1 MNEDKFHDECG
12 VVGIYGA
19 ENAAALSYFALTSLQ
34 HRGQE
39 SAGIAVCD
47 SSGAGD
53 NGTAENKARIKLHKG
68 IGLVNDVFDKNNFEK
83 LSGNIAVAHV
93 RYATAGGRTIDNAQP
108 FVNSFKNG
116 SIALAHNGQ
125 LVNHTKIRELLE
137 DNGSTFLSSSD
148 SEVILKLIVRKYIEN
163 GGHLGTPNLN
173 EGDEKAKQKRF
184 VDAVVQA
191 VKLIK
196 GSFALCIMTENML
209 IGVRDPNGIRPLCIG
224 TIGKA
229 SQGDFKGESEVA
241 PLGEGVDRNE
251 VRAQGKTF
259 RHTSF
264 ILASESC
271 AIDAVNGSFL
281 RDVEPG
287 ELVVISKDGLVSYK
301 YANERKLTCIFE
313 YVYFARPDSVID
325 GISVQEARYKMGQV
339 LAHENAVDADIVIGV
354 PDSGLGAA
362 MGYARESGIPYGMGI
377 IKNKYI
383 GRTFIAPTQ
392 AERENM
398 VFVKLNAIRS
408 DLEGKR
414 VVVIDDSIVRGT
426 TSRRL
431 VQILRRAGAKEVH
444 FRVSSPPVKFPCY
457 LGIDTPSKS
466 ELISSTHELEEIRRE
481 IGADSLA
488 FISLGGMIKA
498 LSGKEIVARKNVA
511 GACACPCENTG
522 ATHEGMSGSA
532 IDGAFCKGCFS
543 GIYPV

>member
-1 MNEDKFHDECG
+1 MGFRDECG

-39 SAGIAVCD
+39 SAGIAVSD
-47 SSGAGD
+47 G
-53 NGTAENKARIKLHKG
+53 NKIKLRKDM
-68 IGLVNDVFDKNNFEK
+68 GLVSDVFKQGHFET
-83 LSGNIAVAHV
+83 LNGNIAVGHV

-108 FVNSFKNG
+108 FMNSFKNG

-125 LVNHTKIRELLE
+125 LVNHTKLREMLE
-137 DNGSTFLSSSD
+137 DHGSTFSSSSD

-163 GGHLGTPNLN
+163 GGHLGTPNEEENNSELN
-173 EGDEKAKQKRF
+173 QQRF
-184 VDAVVQA
+184 VEAVVQTA
-191 VKLIK
+191 KVIS

-224 TIGKA
+224 
-229 SQGDFKGESEVA
+229 QV
-241 PLGEGVDRNE
+241 GEGYIV
-251 VRAQGKTF
+251 T
-259 RHTSF
+259 
-264 ILASESC
+264 SESC
-271 AIDAVNGSFL
+271 AIDSVNGHFV

-287 ELVVISKDGLVSYK
+287 EIVVINKDGLRSIK
-301 YANERKLTCIFE
+301 YAEDKKRTCIFE

-325 GISVQEARYKMGQV
+325 RISVQEARYRMGEV
-339 LAHENAVDADIVIGV
+339 LAEESPVDADVVIGV

-362 MGYARESGIPYGMGI
+362 QGYARASGVPYGMGI

-392 AERENM
+392 KERENM

-414 VVVIDDSIVRGT
+414 VIVIDDSIVRGT

-444 FRVSSPPVKFPCY
+444 FRVSSPQVKFPCH
-457 LGIDTPSKS
+457 LGIDTPSKN
-466 ELISSTHELEEIRRE
+466 ELISSNHELEEIRKE

-488 FISLGGMIKA
+488 FISL
-498 LSGKEIVARKNVA
+498 
-511 GACACPCENTG
+511 
-522 ATHEGMSGSA
+522 EGMRKA
-532 IDGAFCKGCFS
+532 FGADSFCKGCFN
-543 GIYPV
+543 GEYPV

>member
-1 MNEDKFHDECG
+1 MGFRDECG

-39 SAGIAVCD
+39 SAGIAVSD
-47 SSGAGD
+47 G
-53 NGTAENKARIKLHKG
+53 NKIKLRKDM
-68 IGLVNDVFDKNNFEK
+68 GLVSDVFKQGHFET
-83 LSGNIAVAHV
+83 LNGNIAVGHV

-108 FVNSFKNG
+108 FMNSFKNG

-125 LVNHTKIRELLE
+125 LVNHTKLREMLE
-137 DNGSTFLSSSD
+137 DHGSTFSSSSD

-163 GGHLGTPNLN
+163 GGHLGTPNEEENNSELN
-173 EGDEKAKQKRF
+173 QQRF
-184 VDAVVQA
+184 VEAVVQTA
-191 VKLIK
+191 KLIS

-224 TIGKA
+224 
-229 SQGDFKGESEVA
+229 QV
-241 PLGEGVDRNE
+241 GEGYIV
-251 VRAQGKTF
+251 T
-259 RHTSF
+259 
-264 ILASESC
+264 SESC
-271 AIDAVNGSFL
+271 AIDSVNGRFV

-287 ELVVISKDGLVSYK
+287 EIVVINKDGLRSIK
-301 YANERKLTCIFE
+301 YAEDKKRTCIFE

-325 GISVQEARYKMGQV
+325 GISVQEARYRMGEV
-339 LAHENAVDADIVIGV
+339 LAEESPVDADVVIGV

-362 MGYARESGIPYGMGI
+362 QGYARASGVPYGMGI

-392 AERENM
+392 KERENM

-414 VVVIDDSIVRGT
+414 VIVIDDSIVRGT

-444 FRVSSPPVKFPCY
+444 FRVSSPQVKFPCH
-457 LGIDTPSKS
+457 LGIDTPSKN
-466 ELISSTHELEEIRRE
+466 ELISSNHELEEIRKE

-488 FISLGGMIKA
+488 FISL
-498 LSGKEIVARKNVA
+498 
-511 GACACPCENTG
+511 
-522 ATHEGMSGSA
+522 EGMKKA
-532 IDGAFCKGCFS
+532 FGADSFCKGCFN
-543 GIYPV
+543 GEYPV